1 MRAYPDVIST
11 GHGRATGRASACLKI
26 APLIFPT
33 EAVCQGAAEGSRR
46 AIASVQDIFRVVPRL
61 RCKTALCSERQVWRR
76 SPCLISTL

>member
-33 EAVCQGAAEGSRR
+33 EAVCQGAAEHSPQV
-46 AIASVQDIFRVVPRL
+46 IAAVQDILRVVPRL
-61 RCKTALCSERQVWRR
+61 RGKAALCSEYK
-76 SPCLISTL
+76 LGGGTHA